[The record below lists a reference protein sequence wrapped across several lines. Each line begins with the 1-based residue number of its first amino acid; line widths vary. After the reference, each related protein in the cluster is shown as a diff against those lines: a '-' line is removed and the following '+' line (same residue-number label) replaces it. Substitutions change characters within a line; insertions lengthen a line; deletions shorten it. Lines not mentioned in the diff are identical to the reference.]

1 MNSPFVF
8 RIRMSEAAAR
18 RRRLLLTVT
27 AAVLL
32 IVFAAGCM
40 TVYVNSYNILHA
52 EPMEVF
58 SLCRTSDGVEII
70 FLGRLFTLS
79 GL

>member
-1 MNSPFVF
+1 MKSPFTFKVA
-8 RIRMSEAAAR
+8 ISEEER
-18 RRRLLLTVT
+18 FRRRLLLTVT

-40 TVYVNSYNILHA
+40 TVYINSYNILHA

-58 SLCRTSDGVEII
+58 SLCRTPDGVELV
-70 FLGRLFTLS
+70 FLNRLYTFS